1 LDVDV
6 VRKIDAEPEKQPEP
20 EQQHEP
26 EQQRKKISL
35 TRFNNTI
42 KIQLGLL
49 LTVNAIT

>member
-26 EQQRKKISL
+26 EQQQTKIKSL
-35 TRFNNTI
+35 TFY
-42 KIQLGLL
+42 
-49 LTVNAIT
+49 